1 MKQKDA
7 LKKVAIF
14 LGIMHP
20 IEALIAA
27 RMARKR
33 GKKPLRWFLAT
44 LVFGVFA
51 MNRLKALPPVSK
63 GKKSKKDKSG
73 KKSK

>member
-1 MKQKDA
+1 MDQKDA

-33 GKKPLRWFLAT
+33 GKKPVRWFLVT

-51 MNRLKALPPVSK
+51 MNRLRALPVASK
-63 GKKSKKDKSG
+63 GKKG
-73 KKSK
+73 KKGKPGKKK

>member
-1 MKQKDA
+1 MDQKNV

-14 LGIMHP
+14 ISIMHP
-20 IEALIAA
+20 IEALISA

-33 GKKPLRWFLAT
+33 GKKPVRWFLAT

-51 MNRLKALPPVSK
+51 MNRLKALPPASK
-63 GKKSKKDKSG
+63 GKKGKSG